1 MAYLRLKDY
10 QRFIDLKQL
19 DEVTDENDYTRVDLE
34 PTSEEEAISYL
45 VQKYDTVREFSSLDV
60 YDPTLTYKALSKEIG
75 RASCRERV

>member
-34 PTSEEEAISYL
+34 PT
-45 VQKYDTVREFSSLDV
+45 K
-60 YDPTLTYKALSKEIG
+60 IG
-75 RASCRERV
+75 RAHV